1 MTKKKIVAS
10 VLAATISASSLAVV
24 NAADKVDI
32 DINKTSYQM
41 SIQNKK
47 EISH

>member
-1 MTKKKIVAS
+1 MMGYRIFDSPFFK
-10 VLAATISASSLAVV
+10 
-24 NAADKVDI
+24 
-32 DINKTSYQM
+32 KTSYQM